1 MIVSNTVV
9 TELGF
14 VLVVLEV
21 AEPTPGISP
30 GTGGELE
37 LVSPVDVEPTVGTS
51 PTTDEPT
58 PGISPASEVPERTH
72 ASVSAMSSRFIDC
85 LL

>member
-9 TELGF
+9 TKLDPFSLG
-14 VLVVLEV
+14 V

-30 GTGGELE
+30 DIGAGG
-37 LVSPVDVEPTVGTS
+37 VVVCPVVDVEPTVGTS
-51 PTTDEPT
+51 PVTDAPT
-58 PGISPASEVPERTH
+58 PGMSPANAVPQKTH
-72 ASVSAMSSRFIDC
+72 ASVNAINSRFMDC

>member
-9 TELGF
+9 TKLGF

-30 GTGGELE
+30 GTGG
-37 LVSPVDVEPTVGTS
+37 V
-51 PTTDEPT
+51 
-58 PGISPASEVPERTH
+58 
-72 ASVSAMSSRFIDC
+72 
-85 LL
+85 

>member
-9 TELGF
+9 TKLGF

-30 GTGGELE
+30 GTGGV
-37 LVSPVDVEPTVGTS
+37 LVSPVDVPPVVGTS

-58 PGISPASEVPERTH
+58 PGISPASAVPERTH
-72 ASVSAMSSRFIDC
+72 ASVSAMSIRFINC